1 MITTRPAPP
10 ASQVPVVGDG
20 PSLPAGGGVPT
31 PAESAIS
38 DAVLAA
44 ARVDRRVWLGAA
56 VLAIAGLLLAAGVPA
71 STLLTFGL
79 LFGCVGMHLFM
90 GHGGHGDHVGHG
102 GHPEPAEPERD
113 EARPHVAHAG
123 HAPVGSEGD

>member
-38 DAVLAA
+38 DAILAA
-44 ARVDRRVWLGAA
+44 ARVDRRVWLAA
-56 VLAIAGLLLAAGVPA
+56 GVLVIASLLLAAGVPA

-90 GHGGHGDHVGHG
+90 GHGGHAGHGGDPEPAGPQQDGARPQAAHVGH
-102 GHPEPAEPERD
+102 
-113 EARPHVAHAG
+113 VHA
-123 HAPVGSEGD
+123 GSEGD